1 MKVKKIIKKVIA
13 ASMSL
18 ALVHTTIAPIPVF
31 AAESNKQFSEE
42 TVITTENVYDVL
54 SYLDIDENNLEVN
67 QEASYATVT
76 VGELKEAID
85 SAKKYQKE
93 VEKDSTINIEDISS
107 SPQSTR
113 ATYSKT
119 LSSDLVVGSATITFN
134 AVGYYSGKHWT
145 NASASNASVDSDFVI
160 YTYKLSGQ
168 SNKTTCTSSCIFH
181 LNVCHIRMY
190 ITFRNF
196 IHYDLIV
203 PDRHFFKDFCLFCSG
218 LPDAVP
224 FHRTVF
230 FQERLA
236 LRCLQVSFYISKR
249 NFFISVFF
257 KDSDMNFRQIG
268 RASCRERV

>member
-1 MKVKKIIKKVIA
+1 
-13 ASMSL
+13 MSL
-18 ALVHTTIAPIPVF
+18 ALV

-67 QEASYATVT
+67 PKASYTTVT

-93 VEKDSTINIEDISS
+93 VEKDSTTNIEDISS

-160 YTYKLSGQ
+160 
-168 SNKTTCTSSCIFH
+168 
-181 LNVCHIRMY
+181 
-190 ITFRNF
+190 
-196 IHYDLIV
+196 
-203 PDRHFFKDFCLFCSG
+203 
-218 LPDAVP
+218 
-224 FHRTVF
+224 
-230 FQERLA
+230 
-236 LRCLQVSFYISKR
+236 
-249 NFFISVFF
+249 
-257 KDSDMNFRQIG
+257 
-268 RASCRERV
+268 

>member
-1 MKVKKIIKKVIA
+1 M
-13 ASMSL
+13 
-18 ALVHTTIAPIPVF
+18 PIPVF

-119 LSSDLVVGSATITFN
+119 L
-134 AVGYYSGKHWT
+134 KHWT

-168 SNKTTCTSSCIFH
+168 SNKTTCTSSCIT
-181 LNVCHIRMY
+181 L
-190 ITFRNF
+190 
-196 IHYDLIV
+196 
-203 PDRHFFKDFCLFCSG
+203 KCSG
-218 LPDAVP
+218 NLDTYVGVGNVGIVKI
-224 FHRTVF
+224 TS
-230 FQERLA
+230 QTY
-236 LRCLQVSFYISKR
+236 SSKTNFY
-249 NFFISVFF
+249 
-257 KDSDMNFRQIG
+257 
-268 RASCRERV
+268 ASSYL

>member
-31 AAESNKQFSEE
+31 AAESNKQF
-42 TVITTENVYDVL
+42 
-54 SYLDIDENNLEVN
+54 
-67 QEASYATVT
+67 
-76 VGELKEAID
+76 
-85 SAKKYQKE
+85 
-93 VEKDSTINIEDISS
+93 STINIEDISS

-168 SNKTTCTSSCIFH
+168 SNKTTCTSSCIT
-181 LNVCHIRMY
+181 L
-190 ITFRNF
+190 
-196 IHYDLIV
+196 
-203 PDRHFFKDFCLFCSG
+203 KCSG
-218 LPDAVP
+218 NLDTYVGVGNVGIVKI
-224 FHRTVF
+224 TS
-230 FQERLA
+230 QTY
-236 LRCLQVSFYISKR
+236 SSKTNFY
-249 NFFISVFF
+249 
-257 KDSDMNFRQIG
+257 
-268 RASCRERV
+268 ASSYL